1 MNLDIVYRKLLIN
14 LCVCVQISDSQELTA
29 FSAYFFSCPDRTSFF
44 LENPSLFS
52 QNYDST
58 FSGPMAEKWHWHTE
72 GDNHSDRH
80 QWLTLRWSCGLAGSC
95 EVLILTSHFWCPGY
109 RGLESMNYTCWEKQW
124 KGTVMRKG
132 VLAVWFL
139 SLTYISRC
147 YIFNP
152 TN

>member
-1 MNLDIVYRKLLIN
+1 MNLDIVYRKVLIN
-14 LCVCVQISDSQELTA
+14 LCVCVQISNSQELTA

-95 EVLILTSHFWCPGY
+95 EVPVLTYPTSGVLDTEGWRVWTTHAEKSSEKGQ
-109 RGLESMNYTCWEKQW
+109 SWEKESWQSDFY
-124 KGTVMRKG
+124 
-132 VLAVWFL
+132 L
-139 SLTYISRC
+139 
-147 YIFNP
+147 
-152 TN
+152 